1 MSDDV
6 GGKVK
11 RLRALG
17 KRASIRTRV
26 GVVAALLALTSL
38 AALGY
43 VQLSSTSQTL
53 SGAARDQGDNLTRQL
68 AGALA
73 GAGQAV
79 ANVIPFSDRG
89 LDGVVLVGPNGKV
102 AAQAGSLSPH
112 LVRLAP
118 KALEAAREKRGFSEF
133 RVPVGTGSKRISRL
147 TAWSPDSTF
156 EVSVVPQPDG
166 GAVLAGFHTNWAT
179 TKLRTAAKSTALSL
193 GGGVLFIA
201 LGLMLLLGRVVTAPV
216 GRLANEVRDLGEGN
230 LVATLSEQDSPE
242 LQQLASDIS
251 RMRDDL
257 LEAVRESSTDPL
269 TGIANHRAFHDRL
282 DAAVKHS
289 VTTGEP
295 LAMIAIDLDR
305 LKDINDRFGHVA
317 GDRVISAVVGR
328 IASVCSADQLLARVG
343 GDEFAVICPG
353 TSRASA
359 EDAAGRM
366 RSAVAELPAESLLGS
381 NDLAISV
388 SAGVGDMP
396 GGAATKDALLHQAD
410 TELYRMKGRRDPNV
424 AASPRPATSTGT
436 GDVSR
441 TVRALAVA
449 VDAKDAGTSSHCE
462 TVAAYAVAIGR
473 KLGMA
478 GAELERLERAA
489 LLHDVGKIGVP
500 DAILGKP
507 ARLTDEEFAVMK
519 GHSTLGYRILVNGGL
534 ETDEALWV
542 LHHHEHVD
550 GSGYPAGLRA
560 DEIPLQSRVLL
571 VADAFE
577 AMTSDRPY
585 RSARPVEE
593 AMAELRRCA
602 GSQFDPAIVETFAE
616 VAPQTAGELPA
627 SLFTSL
633 TGEVQSA

>member
-1 MSDDV
+1 M
-6 GGKVK
+6 
-11 RLRALG
+11 
-17 KRASIRTRV
+17 
-26 GVVAALLALTSL
+26 LALTSL
-38 AALGY
+38 GALGY
-43 VQLSSTSQTL
+43 VQLSSTSKTL
-53 SGAARDQGDNLTRQL
+53 SGAARDQGDNLTHQL

-89 LDGVVLVGPNGKV
+89 LDGVVLIDANGKV
-102 AAQAGSLSPH
+102 VAEAGSLAPH
-112 LVRLAP
+112 LVRLGP
-118 KALEAAREKRGFSEF
+118 KALEAARAKRGFSEF
-133 RVPVGTGSKRISRL
+133 RVPVGTVSKRIPRL

-201 LGLMLLLGRVVTAPV
+201 FGLMLLLGRVVTAPV
-216 GRLANEVRDLGEGN
+216 GRLATEVRDLGEGN

-282 DAAVKHS
+282 DEAVKHS
-289 VTTGEP
+289 TSTGEP

-317 GDRVISAVVGR
+317 GDRVISAVVAR
-328 IASVCSADQLLARVG
+328 ISSACTAEMLCARVG

-353 TSRASA
+353 MSRAAA
-359 EDAAGRM
+359 EDAASRM
-366 RSAVAELPAESLLGS
+366 RRSVAELPPESLLGS
-381 NDLAISV
+381 SDLAISV
-388 SAGVGDMP
+388 SVGVGDMP
-396 GGAATKDALLHQAD
+396 GGAATKDSLLHQAD
-410 TELYRMKGRRDPNV
+410 TELYRMKGRRDPI
-424 AASPRPATSTGT
+424 AAETQRPAAGT
-436 GDVSR
+436 ELTDVSR

-449 VDAKDAGTSSHCE
+449 VDAKDSGTSSHCA

-473 KLGMA
+473 KLGMSSA
-478 GAELERLERAA
+478 DLERLRRAA

-507 ARLTDEEFAVMK
+507 ARLTAAEFDVMK

-534 ETDEALWV
+534 GTDEALWV
-542 LHHHEHVD
+542 LHHHEHLD
-550 GSGYPAGLRA
+550 GSGYPTGLRG
-560 DEIPLQSRVLL
+560 DEIPLPSRVLL

-593 AMAELRRCA
+593 AIAELRRCA
-602 GSQFDPAIVETFAE
+602 GSQFDPTVVEAFVE
-616 VAPQTAGELPA
+616 VAPRAGSELPA
-627 SLFTSL
+627 SVFERLIE
-633 TGEVQSA
+633 EVPSP